1 MLAVGVTDGFPPRS
15 ATRHGASAV
24 LVAALVGATL
34 SGPARADEAA
44 DTATARALGVAGV
57 ALAEAGNCSLA
68 IEKLARAEALH
79 HAPSTAER
87 LGECEIEVGKIVAGT
102 ERLQRVIREPLA
114 PNAPPPFVAAVARAR
129 TVLDKAM
136 PRIAMLR
143 VDVKAPA
150 DAHVAIAIDGEPIPD
165 AVVRDER
172 PTDPGRHEVRAT
184 APGYVPAS
192 ASVFL
197 ADGESKTFSLQ
208 LSPVASAGP
217 TSSRTP
223 YLVQD
228 SSSSG
233 SHSYA
238 AAITAFAVGGVGLA
252 VGAIAGA
259 EVMSKSSTLS
269 SNCNAGGECPA
280 NMQADISSAKTW
292 ALISTTSFAIGGTGL
307 LAGIMLLLTQ
317 GGSPTPEPK
326 AATVLPVV
334 GGTSAGLRGWF

>member
-1 MLAVGVTDGFPPRS
+1 ML
-15 ATRHGASAV
+15 
-24 LVAALVGATL
+24 LAALVGATL
-34 SGPARADEAA
+34 SGSARADEAA

-57 ALAEAGNCSLA
+57 ALAEAGNCSQA

-129 TVLDKAM
+129 IVLEKAT

-150 DAHVAIAIDGEPIPD
+150 DAHVSVTIDGGALSD

-172 PTDPGRHEVRAT
+172 PTDPGTHQVRAT
-184 APGYVPAS
+184 APGYSPAS
-192 ASVFL
+192 ASVVL
-197 ADGESKTFSLQ
+197 ADGETKSLSLQ
-208 LSPVASAGP
+208 LSPIASAGP
-217 TSSRTP
+217 SPGQAP
-223 YLVQD
+223 YLARD
-228 SSSSG
+228 SASSG
-233 SHSYA
+233 SHSHA
-238 AAITAFAVGGVGLA
+238 AAITAFAIAGVGLA

-269 SNCNAGGECPA
+269 GNCNAGGACPA
-280 NMQADISSAKTW
+280 SMETDINSAKTW
-292 ALISTTSFAIGGTGL
+292 ATISTTSFAIGG
-307 LAGIMLLLTQ
+307 AGPPPASPLLTQ
-317 GGSPTPEPK
+317 GRSPTPEPK

-334 GGTSAGLRGWF
+334 GGTSAGLRWF

>member
-1 MLAVGVTDGFPPRS
+1 VLLAT
-15 ATRHGASAV
+15 
-24 LVAALVGATL
+24 LVGATL
-34 SGPARADEAA
+34 SGSARADEAA
-44 DTATARALGVAGV
+44 DTAAARALGVAGV
-57 ALAEAGNCSLA
+57 ALAEAGNCSQA

-102 ERLQRVIREPLA
+102 ERLQRVVREPLA
-114 PNAPPPFVAAVARAR
+114 PNAPAPFVAAVARAR
-129 TVLDKAM
+129 TVLEKAT

-150 DAHVAIAIDGEPIPD
+150 DAHVSVSMDGEPIPD

-172 PTDPGRHEVRAT
+172 PTDPGTHQVRAT
-184 APGYVPAS
+184 APGYSPTS
-192 ASVFL
+192 ATVVL
-197 ADGESKTFSLQ
+197 ADGETKTLPLR
-208 LSPVASAGP
+208 LSPLASAGP
-217 TSSRTP
+217 SSSQTP
-223 YLVQD
+223 YLARD

-233 SHSYA
+233 SHSHV
-238 AAITAFAVGGVGLA
+238 AAITAFAIGGVGLA

-269 SNCNAGGECPA
+269 GNCNGGGVCPA
-280 NMQADISSAKTW
+280 SMQTDISSAKTW
-292 ALISTTSFAIGGTGL
+292 ATVSTTCFAIGGTGV

-334 GGTSAGLRGWF
+334 GGTSVGLRGWF